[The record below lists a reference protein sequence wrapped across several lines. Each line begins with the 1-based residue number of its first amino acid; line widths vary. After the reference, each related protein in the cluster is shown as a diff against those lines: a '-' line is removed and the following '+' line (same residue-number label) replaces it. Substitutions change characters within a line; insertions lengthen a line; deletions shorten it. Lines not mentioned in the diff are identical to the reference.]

1 MGHKAPHPGERPFF
15 RSYGAGLPS
24 SLTWFLPRTSV
35 YSTRPPVSVC
45 GTDPRGV
52 MTLRRFSRR
61 LGAGPFPPGG
71 PGGPRRGSGH
81 AGAAFH
87 SPRPCPLG
95 PAVPVAGGPFL
106 PRHAIALRPGFGNVD
121 PTPVGYAFR
130 PGLRIRLTLGGRT
143 WPRKPWTF
151 GGADSR
157 RPFRYSCLHD
167 RSHAVHHGFRHG
179 FGPHGTL
186 SYHALSA
193 SAASAALLSPDHF
206 RRGITRP
213 VSCYALFKWWL
224 PLSQHPGCQ
233 CDATSLQSTKRTIGG
248 LGWRSGL
255 FPSRR
260 RSLSPGV

>member
-1 MGHKAPHPGERPFF
+1 M
-15 RSYGAGLPS
+15 
-24 SLTWFLPRTSV
+24 
-35 YSTRPPVSVC
+35 
-45 GTDPRGV
+45 
-52 MTLRRFSRR
+52 
-61 LGAGPFPPGG
+61 
-71 PGGPRRGSGH
+71 
-81 AGAAFH
+81 GAAFD
-87 SPRPCPLG
+87 SPPPCPLG

-186 SYHALSA
+186 SYHAQSA